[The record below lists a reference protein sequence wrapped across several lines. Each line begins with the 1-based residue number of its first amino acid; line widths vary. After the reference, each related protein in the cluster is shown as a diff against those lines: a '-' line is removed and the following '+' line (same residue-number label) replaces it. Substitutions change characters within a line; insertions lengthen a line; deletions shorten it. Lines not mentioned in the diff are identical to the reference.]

1 MGELIPNG
9 AKNGNATPKSTQQNG
24 DIMVFDDI
32 NAFSMAVEALGV
44 TLDIKSIRDLSTDF
58 IGAEDNYLLLNFKEY
73 GTDEPDNLLF
83 LTDTKAYVYSKG
95 HPQPQAAMAF
105 EDVLS
110 EPYGKS
116 TVLCSLTISKVLDNH
131 KLRLDTMIQKIRV
144 LEDNFDLHEYRNMAL
159 EFDRLSDRLEE
170 FHDVLIR
177 LQERYYKQ
185 IETKYISFDY
195 SVLLAESLSL
205 QRRCRR
211 RLNTLKELRQDYEMK
226 GTEDLNRK
234 IVNLND
240 VVKKLTA
247 FTVILM
253 IPTLIS
259 SHFGMNFHW
268 MPELNVRWVYPVIVA
283 VQLVLVLGAW
293 LVFRKMKWL

>member
-1 MGELIPNG
+1 M
-9 AKNGNATPKSTQQNG
+9 
-24 DIMVFDDI
+24 
-32 NAFSMAVEALGV
+32 
-44 TLDIKSIRDLSTDF
+44 
-58 IGAEDNYLLLNFKEY
+58 
-73 GTDEPDNLLF
+73 
-83 LTDTKAYVYSKG
+83 
-95 HPQPQAAMAF
+95 
-105 EDVLS
+105 
-110 EPYGKS
+110 
-116 TVLCSLTISKVLDNH
+116 
-131 KLRLDTMIQKIRV
+131 
-144 LEDNFDLHEYRNMAL
+144 
-159 EFDRLSDRLEE
+159 
-170 FHDVLIR
+170 
-177 LQERYYKQ
+177 
-185 IETKYISFDY
+185 
-195 SVLLAESLSL
+195 
-205 QRRCRR
+205 
-211 RLNTLKELRQDYEMK
+211 NTLKELRQDYEMK